1 VRIPGDRNGPVD
13 EGIGLVARIGRAL
26 TLVLL
31 VATGLVLF
39 ASPAMAAEGEIAGT
53 ITGPEGV
60 PIEGVAITVTND
72 DDFEEATA
80 TDDVG
85 IWAVTVPELGK
96 YSVTIDPDTL
106 PAGVGLQDPEKTT
119 LTVTLLSNVKTVSF
133 ATGEPDQS
141 GSSTWDRAL
150 QLLVDGFMFGLILA
164 LAGVGLSLI
173 FGTTGLTNFA
183 HGDLITFGAMAVFT
197 FNNLLGLP
205 FLLSGVLAVL
215 AAGAFG
221 SLQDLALWRP
231 LRKKGVSL
239 IAMLVVSIGFGIVLR
254 YTYLFLYGG
263 GVEQL
268 RSHSGQAG
276 IEIGPVSVTPKS
288 IVGSAVAI
296 VALAAVLA
304 WLRFTKMGKASR
316 AISDNPALAS
326 ASGINVERV
335 INAVWIAGT
344 ALAGLSGVIFAM
356 GIGANWFMGFQ
367 ILLLVFAGVI
377 LGGLGTAMGALV
389 GSVLVGMLIEVSTLV
404 IPTEMKAVGALLI
417 MILILLVRPQGLLGR
432 KERVG

>member
-1 VRIPGDRNGPVD
+1 M
-13 EGIGLVARIGRAL
+13 VARIGRAL
-26 TLVLL
+26 TLVVL
-31 VATGLVLF
+31 VATGLALF
-39 ASPAMAAEGEIAGT
+39 ASPALAAEAEIRGT
-53 ITGPEGV
+53 ITGPEAV
-60 PIEGVAITVTND
+60 PIEGVAIAVTNNL
-72 DDFEEATA
+72 DFDAETT
-80 TDDVG
+80 TDHDGNWSVD
-85 IWAVTVPELGK
+85 VPERGK

-106 PAGVGLQDPEKTT
+106 PADVGLQDPERTT
-119 LTVTLLSNVKTVSF
+119 LNVNLLSDVKTVTF
-133 ATGEPDQS
+133 ATGEPDTTT
-141 GSSTWDRAL
+141 GSTWDRAL

-183 HGDLITFGAMAVFT
+183 HGDLITFGAMATFT

-205 FLLSGVLAVL
+205 FVLSAVLAVL
-215 AAGAFG
+215 AAGVFG

-239 IAMLVVSIGFGIVLR
+239 IAMLVVSIGFGILLR
-254 YTYLFLYGG
+254 YTYLFFYGG

-268 RSHSGQAG
+268 RSYSGQAG
-276 IEIGPVSVTPKS
+276 LEIGPVAVAPKAL
-288 IVGSAVAI
+288 VGSAVATI
-296 VALAAVLA
+296 ALAAALA
-304 WLRFTKMGKASR
+304 WLRYTKMGKASR

-335 INAVWIAGT
+335 INAVWIVGT
-344 ALAGLSGVIFAM
+344 ALAGLAGVIFALN
-356 GIGANWFMGFQ
+356 IGANWFMGFQ

-377 LGGLGTAMGALV
+377 LGGLGTALGALI
-389 GSVLVGMLIEVSTLV
+389 GSVLVGMLIEVSTLI